1 MRLDETCSKLIA
13 VALPFRRSR
22 DLLGEWRLDYTD
34 ARDVL
39 SLALFPGA
47 IAELGEIFQNI
58 EPGLSM
64 DEFKAANV
72 VELLP
77 RGSAI
82 LNGLGMRSAGA
93 QPSFVLYFLSSRP
106 ENRMLMA
113 RLAHA
118 LAVHMLLCVG
128 SSVPRPGGVQ
138 CSKRN
143 EAKPRLHGPFC
154 STRGRHPV
162 RVPAST
168 ARSLASAGTDR
179 ATA

>member
-82 LNGLGMRSAGA
+82 LNGLGMRSAVRYRVLAACNVQNETRLSLVFMGLSA
-93 QPSFVLYFLSSRP
+93 QLEGDTPFGFQPPPLEASLPQELIERLQELAAERVYLDTTYLDKDLRVIRGPTQEIYVL
-106 ENRMLMA
+106 
-113 RLAHA
+113 
-118 LAVHMLLCVG
+118 
-128 SSVPRPGGVQ
+128 
-138 CSKRN
+138 SKV
-143 EAKPRLHGPFC
+143 L
-154 STRGRHPV
+154 
-162 RVPAST
+162 
-168 ARSLASAGTDR
+168 
-179 ATA
+179 